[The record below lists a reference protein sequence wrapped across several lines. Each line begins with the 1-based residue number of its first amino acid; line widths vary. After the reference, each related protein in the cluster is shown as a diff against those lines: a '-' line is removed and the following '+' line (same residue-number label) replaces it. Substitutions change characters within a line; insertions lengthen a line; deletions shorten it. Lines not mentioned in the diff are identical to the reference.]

1 MAASTPSTL
10 RTSDLFCFSHLRW
23 NFVTQRPQ
31 HLLRQA
37 VQHRRVFYW
46 EEPVCLQAAGLMNGL
61 AASAYLEKSQDA
73 SGIWILTPRLPEGS
87 DWVEGQRNLLDHF
100 FRQEKISNYVSW
112 YYTPMAYAFSQ
123 HLLPEVLVYDCMDQ
137 LSQFKDAP
145 KELIFREE
153 ELLERADVVFTGG
166 LSLYEEKKGHHRNVH
181 LFPSSVDVA
190 HFATAVQLQGNSAPD
205 QAEIPE
211 PRVGFYGVLDERF
224 DFELLAEVA
233 ALRPEF
239 QFILLGPMAKIDPAT
254 VPQAKNI
261 HYLGGKSYESL
272 PMYLAGWQVAMLPF
286 AMNAATR
293 FISPTKTPEYLA
305 AGRQVVST
313 PILDVIREYGS
324 RGLVQIA
331 DTAEAF
337 SLALD
342 RAMEMPTAEWRQA
355 VDLKL
360 SENSWASTWLA
371 MQTLVERAGTQKI
384 AASEKAA
391 ASLSSSV
398 PPAPRVADFSAGPLS
413 TTERGYRRERSEH
426 FDYLVAGAGFAG
438 SVMAERL
445 ASQMGKKVL
454 VIDKRS
460 HIAGNA
466 YDTYNSAGILIH
478 QYGPHIFHTNSDEVV
493 AYLSQFTGWRNY
505 EHRVLSSVDGQLVP
519 VPINLDTINRL
530 YHLNLDEEGMKA
542 FLAARTVQ
550 RAIIKTSEDIVI
562 SRVGQ
567 ELYEK
572 FFRNYTRKQWGLDP
586 SQLDAAVAGRIPVR
600 YDHDDRYFTDT
611 FQAMPREGYTKMF
624 ERMLDHPLITTR
636 LGADFSDVVALY
648 PNAKV
653 IYTGPIDEYF
663 GFKFGPLPY
672 RSLEFEHK
680 TLDQDVFQAAP
691 VVNYPND
698 HEYTRITEFKYLTGQ
713 KHAQTSIV
721 YEHPRATGD
730 PYYPIPRPEN
740 AAIFARYRELADR
753 VPDVTF
759 CGRLANYRYF
769 NMDQVVAQAL
779 KTFRRIESGERSNVL
794 TIPVIAKVSLE
805 QAQTAKT

>member
-1 MAASTPSTL
+1 M
-10 RTSDLFCFSHLRW
+10 
-23 NFVTQRPQ
+23 TQRPQ

-46 EEPVCLQAAGLMNGL
+46 EEPVCVEA
-61 AASAYLEKSQDA
+61 AASAGVSNPTSYLLKAQDA
-73 SGIWILTPRLPEGS
+73 SGIWILTPHLVAGS
-87 DWVEGQRNLLDHF
+87 DWVEGQRLLLDSF
-100 FRQEKISNYVSW
+100 LRAEKINHFVSW
-112 YYTPMAYAFSQ
+112 YYTPMAFVFSR
-123 HLLPEVLVYDCMDQ
+123 HLQPEVVVYDCMDQ
-137 LSQFKDAP
+137 LSNFKDAP
-145 KELIFREE
+145 RELVFREE

-166 LSLYEEKKGHHRNVH
+166 LSLYEEKRGSHANVH
-181 LFPSSVDVA
+181 LFPSSVDVE
-190 HFATAVQLQGNSAPD
+190 HFASARHGAGNGALD

-211 PRVGFYGVLDERF
+211 PRVGFYGVIDERF
-224 DFELLAEVA
+224 DLELLADVA
-233 ALRPEF
+233 ALRPAYHF
-239 QFILLGPMAKIDPAT
+239 VLLGPIAKINPAT
-254 VPQAKNI
+254 LPQAGNI
-261 HYLGGKSYESL
+261 HYLGGKSYNDL
-272 PMYLAGWQVAMLPF
+272 PSYLAGWQVAMLPF
-286 AMNAATR
+286 AMNESTR

-324 RGLVQIA
+324 RDLVQIA
-331 DTAEAF
+331 GTAQEFAEA
-337 SLALD
+337 LD
-342 RAMEMPTAEWRQA
+342 QAMEQPTEPWHLA
-355 VDLKL
+355 VEKKL
-360 SENSWASTWLA
+360 AENSWASTWMA
-371 MQTLVERAGTQKI
+371 MQTLVEKSRSRDTRKPQAVPQEPLKKQATAELYGPVGLRASDKE
-384 AASEKAA
+384 SH
-391 ASLSSSV
+391 LF
-398 PPAPRVADFSAGPLS
+398 PA
-413 TTERGYRRERSEH
+413 TERGYRTERTEQ
-426 FDYLVAGAGFAG
+426 FDYLIAGAGFAG
-438 SVMAERL
+438 SVLAERL

-454 VIDKRS
+454 VVDKRS

-466 YDTYNSAGILIH
+466 YDTYNSDGILIH

-493 AYLSQFTGWRNY
+493 AYLSGFTSWRNY

-530 YHLNLDEEGMKA
+530 YDLNLDEEGMKA

-550 RAIIKTSEDIVI
+550 RAVIRTSEDIVI

-611 FQAMPREGYTKMF
+611 FQAMPRHGYTKMF

-636 LGADFSDVVALY
+636 LGVDFSEVAALY

-680 TLDQDVFQAAP
+680 TLDQAVFQAAP

-713 KHAQTSIV
+713 KHAKTSIV

-740 AAIFARYRELADR
+740 AAIFTRYRELADR

-779 KTFRRIESGERSNVL
+779 KTFRRIEAGERSTVL
-794 TIPVIAKVSLE
+794 AIPVLSKVSLE
-805 QAQTAKT
+805 QAQSVKTT